1 MARVVEKGWGKEV
14 IYADHEEYCGKL
26 LVYDKAGATSSMH
39 FHKVKK
45 ESWYVLQ
52 GSFDYKTIDTNTGI
66 INTVIINQGDVI
78 TNFPFTIHQLTAR
91 DDNSI
96 IVEVST
102 KDSQEDNFRV
112 IPGDSQREVHS

>member
-1 MARVVEKGWGKEV
+1 MAKIVEKGWGKEV

-39 FHKVKK
+39 FHKIKK

-52 GSFDYKTIDTNTGI
+52 GSFEYKVIDTSIGN
-66 INTVIINQGDVI
+66 INTVVINQGDVV
-78 TNFPFTIHQLTAR
+78 TNEIYTIHQLIAR
-91 DDNSI
+91 EDNSI

-102 KDSQEDNFRV
+102 KDYSYDNYRV
-112 IPGDSQREVHS
+112 IPGDSQK